1 MTVEKVNMLP
11 VLHVVVVDVGMG
23 SKILNES
30 KKIGVS
36 GGTIFLG
43 RGTVKK
49 PILELL
55 GINESK
61 KEIVLMISDKKIED
75 SLHRGLVEKFHLDK
89 PNKGIIFSSPVNRII
104 SRIVDTGTSEEAHD
118 SNVGGKESMEYEVI
132 FTIVDR
138 GLGEDVVDAATSAG
152 ARGATIINARG
163 SGIHE
168 HEMFFSMNIEPE
180 KEIVMII
187 IEKEK
192 SDKVIKAIK
201 DTMHIDEPGKG
212 VMFVMDVSK
221 TSGLFR
227 DDK

>member
-1 MTVEKVNMLP
+1 MGIEKVDIVP
-11 VLHVVVVDVGMG
+11 VLHVAVVDIGMG
-23 SKILNES
+23 SRILNES
-30 KKIGVS
+30 KKIGIS

-61 KEIVLMISDKKIED
+61 KEIVLMISDKKIEER
-75 SLHRGLVEKFHLDK
+75 LHEGLTEKFHLDK

-104 SRIVDTGTSEEAHD
+104 GIRTREDVQD
-118 SNVGGKESMEYEVI
+118 SIVGGKESMEHEVI
-132 FTIVDR
+132 FTIVER

-163 SGIHE
+163 SGAHE
-168 HEMFFSMNIEPE
+168 HEMFFAMNIEPE

-192 SDKVIKAIK
+192 SDNVINAIK
-201 DTMHIDEPGKG
+201 ETMHIDEPGKG

-221 TSGLFR
+221 TSGLFK